1 MDDFILRSAT
11 EEDTAALGQLD
22 QICFT
27 DPWSQEAF
35 EGEILGNNL
44 AEYIVAEKNGEIA
57 AYMGMW
63 FIVDEGHITNVAVA
77 PKFRGLGLGRKIVQA
92 MIEYGKAQGLVRFTL
107 EVRASNE
114 IAQNLYKSFGFKAEG
129 IRPEYYGDNKEDAI
143 IMWLNEE

>member
-1 MDDFILRSAT
+1 MDNFILRAAT
-11 EEDTAALGQLD
+11 PDDVDALGELD
-22 QICFT
+22 KICFT
-27 DPWSQEAF
+27 DPWSRDAF
-35 EGEILGNNL
+35 EAEITGNNL

-77 PKFRGLGLGRKIVQA
+77 PKFRGLGLGREIVQA
-92 MIEYGKAQGLVRFTL
+92 MIEYGKEEGLVRFTL

-114 IAQNLYKSFGFKAEG
+114 VAQNLYKSFGFKAEG
-129 IRPEYYGDNKEDAI
+129 IRPKYYGDNGEDAI